1 MANPIPLVA
10 NDAEDA
16 PKGAIPVD
24 LYGVESGGSAV
35 ESVNGQTGTV
45 VLGAGDVG
53 ALPASTPIPTEPQ
66 DIGAQPEGDYATGAQ
81 GALADTAVQ
90 PGDLATVAT
99 SGAYGDLTGTPTIPA
114 APQDIGAQPAGS
126 YATQSA
132 LNDLIQRVE
141 ALENAAE

>member
-35 ESVNGQTGTV
+35 ESVNGQSGAV

-53 ALPASTPIPTEPQ
+53 ALPASTPIPTE
-66 DIGAQPEGDYATGAQ
+66 
-81 GALADTAVQ
+81 
-90 PGDLATVAT
+90 
-99 SGAYGDLTGTPTIPA
+99 
-114 APQDIGAQPAGS
+114 PQDIGAQPAGS

-141 ALENAAE
+141 ALENASDGLPE